1 MHSRAK
7 SREDQIIPEPNLEAC
22 PGPIWFT
29 FTLILG
35 ATTELYDQTKVLL
48 RKSFITGVSSLSP
61 QMIRS
66 ILKSKYFGPA
76 IEKILPVAKFPIP
89 ANFHDDVNGIFLRLV
104 LSQDDGMMN
113 LEMIALVA
121 RHLHVV
127 RHDGQIDYYV
137 SMFRLMLEGG
147 KRFCKDRSGLM
158 RKKMAGIS
166 ASLHRNDPKLWVNY
180 PRRVFKSVGKCFGRQ
195 EPDNVH
201 DMARGYWLRLV
212 KSSREGELFVAVIKA
227 VGNNVTQ
234 YSEAR
239 TNHFQSAA
247 AFLIESSKRGISVWG
262 IGRNRGPS
270 PNRKPNRAPPSS
282 YF

>member
-1 MHSRAK
+1 MHSRTRP
-7 SREDQIIPEPNLEAC
+7 REDQIIPEPNLEAC

-29 FTLILG
+29 FTLIVG

-48 RKSFITGVSSLSP
+48 RKALITGVSSLSP

-66 ILKSKYFGPA
+66 ILQSKYLGPA
-76 IEKILPVAKFPIP
+76 IEKFLPVAKFPIP

-127 RHDGQIDYYV
+127 RHDGRIDYYV
-137 SMFRLMLEGG
+137 GMFRLMLEGG

-158 RKKMAGIS
+158 RKKMAAVS
-166 ASLHRNDPKLWVNY
+166 ASLHRDDPKSWANY
-180 PRRVFKSVGKCFGRQ
+180 PRRAFKSVGKCFGHQ

-201 DMARGYWLRLV
+201 DTARGYWLRLV
-212 KSSREGELFVAVIKA
+212 KSSREGELFMAVIKA
-227 VGNNVTQ
+227 VGNNVRVEYFGGTLH
-234 YSEAR
+234 Y
-239 TNHFQSAA
+239 FID
-247 AFLIESSKRGISVWG
+247 FLGLNASPGISHLVADVPG
-262 IGRNRGPS
+262 LKGELQRRLAAKGG
-270 PNRKPNRAPPSS
+270 
-282 YF
+282 Y